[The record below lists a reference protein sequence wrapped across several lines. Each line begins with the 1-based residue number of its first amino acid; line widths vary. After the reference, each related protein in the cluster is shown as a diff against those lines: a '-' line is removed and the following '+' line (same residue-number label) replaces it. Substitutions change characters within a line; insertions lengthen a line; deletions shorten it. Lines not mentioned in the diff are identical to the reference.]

1 MTSPPRQALVTEA
14 TQGTPLQ
21 WAVPKVR
28 VALIGIACAAFLLRA
43 LTLLRPDSFFDG
55 FDAGIYFTSAGLF
68 AKGYAPY
75 RDFAFVH
82 PPGIMVL
89 LSPFVGISHWT
100 GLDDAFVAARWCA
113 AFIGGI
119 NTMLVGTL
127 ALRWRGP
134 AAALVAAGLYATF
147 PPALAIESNVMLEP
161 FLNLAGLVAAW
172 VLLSGGDRP
181 LSRSRLVASGALF
194 GLVPFVKLY
203 GACLL
208 VPALVGPRFARPVRD
223 RLILVA
229 SALVSLGLA
238 CAPFALRS
246 GVVPFVR
253 QVFVFQLLR
262 PASDPRDGALAG
274 TGNRAD
280 NMLDWGQFAHTHAPA
295 TAAVVALGLVL
306 CVAVR
311 YAVRGGAPGR
321 YWGVQTALIAVL
333 LLASHV
339 YYDQYSVFLLPALS
353 VLAAAALVDLAAPA
367 FRKRRLSP
375 ALVAAVAVAGFAAIA
390 IEDVRAVVDTPHTAV
405 GASAIRRSVPK
416 DARFWADPPAVGIA
430 IDRLPPS
437 DRRGRVIA
445 DPFGEPLYR
454 ALESGQAYGS
464 QQEAFATTAAQA
476 RLRAQLAASDYVAL
490 APGFV
495 RYQWTEATRT
505 WFALRFVNL
514 IPDRAGRPGLW
525 RARQVGRR
533 RSRRTRSGS
542 APRPAGAPGA

>member
-1 MTSPPRQALVTEA
+1 MSSASPPAPVTEEA
-14 TQGTPLQ
+14 LGRTPSR
-21 WAVPKVR
+21 WAVPTVR
-28 VALIGIACAAFLLRA
+28 AALIGIACAAFLLRA
-43 LTLLRPDSFFDG
+43 LTLLRPDSAFDG

-68 AKGYAPY
+68 ARGYAPY
-75 RDFAFVH
+75 RDFIFVH

-89 LSPFVGISHWT
+89 LSPFVGLAHWT
-100 GLDDAFVAARWCA
+100 GLDNAFVAARWCA

-134 AAALVAAGLYATF
+134 AAALIAAGLYATF
-147 PPALAIESNVMLEP
+147 PPALTIESNVMLEP
-161 FLNLAGLVAAW
+161 FLNLVGLVAAW
-172 VLLSGGDRP
+172 VLLAGGDAP
-181 LSRSRLVASGALF
+181 LSRSRLIASGALF

-208 VPALVGPRFARPVRD
+208 VPALVGPRFARPARD

-229 SALVSLGLA
+229 SALVSFGLA

-262 PASDPRDGALAG
+262 PASDPRDGAISG
-274 TGNRAD
+274 IRDRAD
-280 NMLDWGQFAHTHAPA
+280 NMLDWGQFAHSHAPT

-311 YAVRGGAPGR
+311 YAVRGGPPGR

-333 LLASHV
+333 LLASRV

-353 VLAAAALVDLAAPA
+353 VLAAAAVVDLAAPA
-367 FRKRRLSP
+367 FRDRRPWL
-375 ALVAAVAVAGFAAIA
+375 ALVAAVAAAGFAAIA

-405 GASAIRRSVPK
+405 GATAIRRSVPK
-416 DARFWADPPAVGIA
+416 DAHFWADPPTVGIA
-430 IDRLPPS
+430 IDRLPTS

-464 QQEAFATTAAQA
+464 QQEAFATTAGQA
-476 RLRAQLAASDYVAL
+476 RLRAQLEASDYVAL

-505 WFALRFVNL
+505 WFARRFVNF

-525 RARQVGRR
+525 RARQV
-533 RSRRTRSGS
+533 SR
-542 APRPAGAPGA
+542 